1 MPSYT
6 RPLAL
11 PSGLSSS
18 GMDFSHVCVWL
29 CICHLVKQ
37 GIVIVGPLLKI
48 EVPTHSD
55 PELVQLP
62 EIFQLLDQ
70 SSWKVN
76 ESNFSQLEHFHLTL
90 QSQVAQNEKKSWQCE
105 DIVWGTFLSAVRVL
119 NFEILHWASEEACND
134 IMSDQDLQGSS
145 IGDQHNT

>member
-1 MPSYT
+1 MPLPILGLLLC
-6 RPLAL
+6 RQFCHPLEWTSPMLCL
-11 PSGLSSS
+11 PTPR
-18 GMDFSHVCVWL
+18 FSLWL
-29 CICHLVKQ
+29 CICDLVKQ

-90 QSQVAQNEKKSWQCE
+90 QSEVAQNEKKSWQCE
-105 DIVWGTFLSAVRVL
+105 DIVWGRFLSAVRVL

-134 IMSDQDLQGSS
+134 IMSD
-145 IGDQHNT
+145 